1 MKFLNDFDWNVVD
14 TIPEDYLDNPNVA
27 RLNYYNLP
35 VIDHLVVLFKALNL
49 TLNDVKMLF
58 YSKNRRAFLYRNVEI
73 SKKNGGT
80 RILSVP
86 NDKLK
91 SIQSAINKVILSKF
105 NMSKYAMGF
114 VKGKSIYDNAIPH
127 VNTKTLIKIDIKDF
141 FPSINFYQVFKQ
153 FLFFGYG
160 KKVSNVLARICV
172 DANMKLPQGAPTSP
186 ALSNFI
192 CLKLDARISAYCEK
206 NELIFTRYADDI
218 TISSH
223 SKLNKNEILRIKNM
237 ISTILMDEGFIMN
250 QQKFHYF
257 YQGSRFL
264 ITGIVANEKITV
276 PKEKIREIDNA
287 IRYINK
293 YGLEDHLNHIQCFKD
308 NYIGHLYGLA
318 SFIYMVDR
326 EKGIYYLNQLNN
338 LDLRSKS

>member
-1 MKFLNDFDWNVVD
+1 MKFLNDFDWNVYD

-35 VIDHLVVLFKALNL
+35 VIDNLVVLFKALNL

-127 VNTKTLIKIDIKDF
+127 VNAKTLIKIDIKDF

-160 KKVSNVLARICV
+160 KKVSNALARICV
-172 DANMKLPQGAPTSP
+172 DADMKLPQGAPTSP

-218 TISSH
+218 TISSYN
-223 SKLNKNEILRIKNM
+223 KLNKNEILRIKNM

-257 YQGSRFL
+257 YQGSRFI

-293 YGLEDHLNHIQCFKD
+293 YGLEDHMNHIQCFKD

-318 SFIYMVDR
+318 SFIYMVDK